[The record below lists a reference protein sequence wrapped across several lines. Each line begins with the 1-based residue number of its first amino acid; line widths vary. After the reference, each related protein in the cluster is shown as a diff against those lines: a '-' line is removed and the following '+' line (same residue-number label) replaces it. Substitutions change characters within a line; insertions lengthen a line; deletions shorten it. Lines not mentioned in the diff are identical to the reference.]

1 VTEEDLQVVYDD
13 LRENLDQDSPA
24 AAARRLADLAPSE
37 VADLFSLIDT
47 DERILLVR
55 QMPAEQAAAVLSEI
69 DDRSLADVLELL
81 QDREIVELLDTLP
94 SDDAADLV
102 GYLDEEDQD
111 RVIEMLDR
119 VDHQDAVE
127 LKELLRYPEDSAGGV
142 MAKEYLSIPVDRPV
156 GAVQEALRTMQES
169 ELDSMHYAFVVDGGG
184 HLVGQISL
192 LKLLLAPAH
201 KPVAK
206 VMELDPI
213 RAQVSDDQEEV
224 ANLFIRHDLVSL
236 PVVDGE
242 DRLVGRVTVDDA
254 MDVLEEEATEDV
266 ARLAGSS
273 AEEFGSTSV
282 WEISRARLPWLLL
295 GLAGQLL
302 AAVVLSRF
310 EESLRTRVILT
321 FFIPM
326 VMATGGNTGIQ
337 TSSIMI
343 RMLVTHD
350 LDRRRAG
357 RHLLREFMVAL
368 LIGALLGGLMV
379 LTLLLWKQETGIGLV
394 IGLSLMSV
402 VLISGMVGST
412 VPLLC
417 SRFGI
422 DPTLATGPFI
432 TTTNDVLGLLVYLAI
447 AHVLLQAW

>member
-1 VTEEDLQVVYDD
+1 MNENLQSLYES
-13 LRENLDQDSPA
+13 LRADLDQDSPA
-24 AAARRLADLAPSE
+24 AAARRLAELPSSE
-37 VADLFSLIDT
+37 IADLFAPLDT
-47 DERILLVR
+47 RERILLVR
-55 QMPAEQAAAVLSEI
+55 EMPAEQAAAVLSEI
-69 DDRSLADVLELL
+69 DDRSLGDVLELL

-102 GYLDEEDQD
+102 SYLDEEDQA
-111 RVIEMLDR
+111 RVIRMLDR

-127 LKELLRYPEDSAGGV
+127 LQELLRYPEDSAGGL
-142 MAKEYLSIPVDRPV
+142 MAKEFLSIPQDGKV
-156 GAVQEALRTMQES
+156 GVVQEALRGMDES
-169 ELDSMHYAFVVDGGG
+169 ELKSMHYAFVVDSTDV
-184 HLVGQISL
+184 LVGKVSL
-192 LKLLLAPAH
+192 LRLMLSSPRATA
-201 KPVAK
+201 AEI
-206 VMELDPI
+206 MEPDPI
-213 RAQVSDDQEEV
+213 RAHVADDQEQV

-236 PVVDGE
+236 PVVDHN

-273 AEEFGSTSV
+273 VDEVGSTSV
-282 WEISRARLPWLLL
+282 WRISRARLPWLLL
-295 GLAGQLL
+295 GLAGQLV
-302 AAVVLSRF
+302 AAILLSRF

-326 VMATGGNTGIQ
+326 VMGTGGNTGMQ

-343 RMLVTHD
+343 RMLVTQD

-357 RHLLREFMVAL
+357 RHLLREITVGM
-368 LIGALLGGLMV
+368 LIG
-379 LTLLLWKQETGIGLV
+379 LTLGTLMAGAMLLWRHEPILGLI

-402 VLISGMVGST
+402 VLISSLVGSM

-417 SRFGI
+417 SVLKI

-432 TTTNDVLGLLVYLAI
+432 TTTNDLLGVSVYLGI
-447 AHVLLQAW
+447 ANLLLRAW

>member
-1 VTEEDLQVVYDD
+1 
-13 LRENLDQDSPA
+13 
-24 AAARRLADLAPSE
+24 
-37 VADLFSLIDT
+37 
-47 DERILLVR
+47 
-55 QMPAEQAAAVLSEI
+55 
-69 DDRSLADVLELL
+69 
-81 QDREIVELLDTLP
+81 
-94 SDDAADLV
+94 
-102 GYLDEEDQD
+102 
-111 RVIEMLDR
+111 
-119 VDHQDAVE
+119 
-127 LKELLRYPEDSAGGV
+127 
-142 MAKEYLSIPVDRPV
+142 
-156 GAVQEALRTMQES
+156 
-169 ELDSMHYAFVVDGGG
+169 
-184 HLVGQISL
+184 
-192 LKLLLAPAH
+192 
-201 KPVAK
+201 
-206 VMELDPI
+206 MEPDPI

>member
-1 VTEEDLQVVYDD
+1 MNEELQTLFDELRGDLD
-13 LRENLDQDSPA
+13 RDSPA
-24 AAARRLADLAPSE
+24 QAARRLADLAASE
-37 VADLFSLIDT
+37 VADLFALLGT

-55 QMPAEQAAAVLSEI
+55 QMPAEQAASVLAEI
-69 DDRSLADVLELL
+69 DDRSLTDVLDIL

-102 GYLDEEDQD
+102 SHLDEEDQD

-127 LKELLRYPEDSAGGV
+127 LKELLRYPEDTAGGV
-142 MAKEYLSIPVDRPV
+142 MAKEYLSIPLDREV
-156 GAVQEALRTMQES
+156 GAVHEALRTMDEA
-169 ELDSMHYAFVVDGGG
+169 ELDSMHFGFVVDSAG
-184 HLVGQISL
+184 HLVGQVSL
-192 LKLLLAPAH
+192 LRLLLSPPHQTAA
-201 KPVAK
+201 AI
-206 VMELDPI
+206 MERDPI
-213 RAQVSDDQEEV
+213 RAQVSDDQEQV
-224 ANLFIRHDLVSL
+224 ANLFVRHDLVSL
-236 PVVDGE
+236 PVVDSE
-242 DRLVGRVTVDDA
+242 DRLIGRITVDDA

-273 AEEFGSTSV
+273 VEEVGSTSV

-310 EESLRTRVILT
+310 EETLRTRVILT

-357 RHLLREFMVAL
+357 QHLMREFLVAL
-368 LIGALLGGLMV
+368 VIGLLLGGLMV
-379 LTLLLWKQETGIGLV
+379 VTLLAWKHEADLGFV

-417 SRFGI
+417 DRFGI

-447 AHVLLQAW
+447 AHQLLQVW

>member
-1 VTEEDLQVVYDD
+1 MNDELQAIFDD
-13 LRENLDQDSPA
+13 LRVDLDQESPA
-24 AAARRLADLAPSE
+24 TAARRLADLAPSE
-37 VADLFSLIDT
+37 VADLFALIDA

-69 DDRSLADVLELL
+69 DDRSLGDVLELL

-94 SDDAADLV
+94 SDDAADIV
-102 GYLDEEDQD
+102 GQLDEEDRD

-127 LKELLRYPEDSAGGV
+127 LKELLRYPEDTAGGV
-142 MAKEYLSIPVDRPV
+142 MGKEYLSIPHGSTV
-156 GAVQEALRTMQES
+156 GAVNEALRNMEES
-169 ELDSMHYAFVVDGGG
+169 EIDSMHYAFVVDGAG
-184 HLVGQISL
+184 HLVGQVGL
-192 LKLLLAPAH
+192 LRLLLSPPTQSIATIMEVE
-201 KPVAK
+201 PVK
-206 VMELDPI
+206 
-213 RAQVSDDQEEV
+213 AQVSDDQEQV

-236 PVVDGE
+236 PVVDAHG
-242 DRLVGRVTVDDA
+242 RLVGRVTVDDA
-254 MDVLEEEATEDV
+254 MDVLEEEVTEDV

-273 AEEFGSTSV
+273 VEEFGSTSV
-282 WEISRARLPWLLL
+282 WQISRARLPWLLL

-302 AAVVLSRF
+302 AALFLSRF

-357 RHLLREFMVAL
+357 RHLIREFLVAV

-379 LTLLLWKQETGIGLV
+379 VILIIWKQQADIGIV

-432 TTTNDVLGLLVYLAI
+432 TTTNDVVGLMVYLAI
-447 AHVLLQAW
+447 AHSLLQIW

>member
-1 VTEEDLQVVYDD
+1 MNEGLQILFDELRADLD
-13 LRENLDQDSPA
+13 RDSPA
-24 AAARRLADLAPSE
+24 LAARRLADLASSE
-37 VADLFSLIDT
+37 VADLFALLAT

-55 QMPAEQAAAVLSEI
+55 QMPAEQAASVLAEI
-69 DDRSLADVLELL
+69 DDRSLSDVLEIL

-102 GYLDEEDQD
+102 SHLDEEDQD

-127 LKELLRYPEDSAGGV
+127 LKELLRYPEDTAGGV
-142 MAKEYLSIPVDRPV
+142 MAKEYLSIPEDRAV
-156 GAVQEALRTMQES
+156 GTVHEALRTMDES
-169 ELDSMHYAFVVDGGG
+169 ELDSMHFGFVVDGAGR
-184 HLVGQISL
+184 LVGRFSL
-192 LKLLLAPAH
+192 LRLLLSPLHQTAAAIMDP
-201 KPVAK
+201 
-206 VMELDPI
+206 DPI
-213 RAQVSDDQEEV
+213 RAQVTDDQEKV
-224 ANLFIRHDLVSL
+224 ANLFVRHDLVSL
-236 PVVDGE
+236 PVVDSE
-242 DRLVGRVTVDDA
+242 DRLIGRITVDDA

-273 AEEFGSTSV
+273 VEEVGSTSV

-310 EESLRTRVILT
+310 EETLKTRVILT

-357 RHLLREFMVAL
+357 QHLMREFLVAL
-368 LIGALLGGLMV
+368 VIGLTLGGLMV
-379 LTLLLWKQETGIGLV
+379 VTLLLWRHEADLGFV

-417 SRFGI
+417 DRFGI

-432 TTTNDVLGLLVYLAI
+432 TTTNDVLGLMVYLAI
-447 AHVLLQAW
+447 AHQLLQVW

>member
-1 VTEEDLQVVYDD
+1 MNEGLQTLFDELRDD
-13 LRENLDQDSPA
+13 LDRESPA
-24 AAARRLADLAPSE
+24 LAARRLADLAASE
-37 VADLFSLIDT
+37 VADLFALLGT

-55 QMPAEQAAAVLSEI
+55 QMPAEQAASVLAEI
-69 DDRSLADVLELL
+69 DDRSLTDVLEIL

-102 GYLDEEDQD
+102 SHLDEEDQD

-127 LKELLRYPEDSAGGV
+127 LKELLRYPEDTAGGV
-142 MAKEYLSIPVDRPV
+142 MAKEYLSIPRDRTV
-156 GAVQEALRTMQES
+156 GAVQEALRRMDEA
-169 ELDSMHYAFVVDGGG
+169 ELDSMHFGFVVDSAG
-184 HLVGQISL
+184 HLVGQVSL
-192 LKLLLAPAH
+192 LKLLLSAH
-201 KPVAK
+201 HKTAAAIMDP
-206 VMELDPI
+206 DPI
-213 RAQVSDDQEEV
+213 RAQVTDDQEQV
-224 ANLFIRHDLVSL
+224 ANLFVRHDLVSL
-236 PVVDGE
+236 PVVDSE
-242 DRLVGRVTVDDA
+242 DRLIGRITVDDA

-266 ARLAGSS
+266 ARL
-273 AEEFGSTSV
+273 
-282 WEISRARLPWLLL
+282 
-295 GLAGQLL
+295 
-302 AAVVLSRF
+302 SRF
-310 EESLRTRVILT
+310 EETLRTRVILT

-357 RHLLREFMVAL
+357 RHLLREFLVAMVIGL
-368 LIGALLGGLMV
+368 LLGALMV
-379 LTLLLWKQETGIGLV
+379 VTLLLWKHDADLGFV

-417 SRFGI
+417 DRFGI

-432 TTTNDVLGLLVYLAI
+432 TTTNDVFGLMVYLAI
-447 AHVLLQAW
+447 AHQLLQVW

>member
-1 VTEEDLQVVYDD
+1 VNDELLALYDD
-13 LRENLDQDSPA
+13 LRADLDAESPA
-24 AAARRLADLAPSE
+24 SAARRLGDLAPSE
-37 VADLFSLIDT
+37 VADLFALIDIG
-47 DERILLVR
+47 ERILLVR
-55 QMPAEQAAAVLSEI
+55 QMPAEQAAAVLAEI
-69 DDRSLADVLELL
+69 DDRSLGDVLEIL

-127 LKELLRYPEDSAGGV
+127 LKELLRYPEDTAGGV
-142 MAKEYLSIPVDRPV
+142 MAKEYLSIPQESPV
-156 GAVQEALRTMQES
+156 GAVNDALRSLDES
-169 ELDSMHYAFVVDGGG
+169 EIDSMHFAFVVDGAG
-184 HLVGQISL
+184 HLVGRVGL
-192 LKLLLAPAH
+192 LRLLLSP
-201 KPVAK
+201 PTQSISTI
-206 VMELDPI
+206 MEPDPL
-213 RAQVSDDQEEV
+213 RAQVSDDQEQV

-236 PVVDGE
+236 PVVDADG
-242 DRLVGRVTVDDA
+242 RLVGRITVDDA

-273 AEEFGSTSV
+273 ADEVGSTSV
-282 WEISRARLPWLLL
+282 WQISRARLPWLLL
-295 GLAGQLL
+295 GLAGQLI
-302 AAVVLSRF
+302 AAVFLSRF

-343 RMLVTHD
+343 RMLVTQD

-357 RHLLREFMVAL
+357 RHLMREFLVAM
-368 LIGALLGGLMV
+368 LIGALLGALMV
-379 LTLLLWKQETGIGLV
+379 LILLIWKQQADIGVV

-417 SRFGI
+417 ARFGI

-432 TTTNDVLGLLVYLAI
+432 TTTNDVAGLMVYLAI
-447 AHVLLQAW
+447 AHFLLQIW

>member
-1 VTEEDLQVVYDD
+1 MNEELQAIFDELREDLD
-13 LRENLDQDSPA
+13 RDSTA
-24 AAARRLADLAPSE
+24 LAARRLANLADSE
-37 VADLFSLIDT
+37 VADLFALLGT
-47 DERILLVR
+47 NERILLVR
-55 QMPAEQAAAVLSEI
+55 QMPAEQAASVLAEI
-69 DDRSLADVLELL
+69 DDRSLGDVLEIL

-102 GYLDEEDQD
+102 SHLDEEDQD

-127 LKELLRYPEDSAGGV
+127 LKELLRYPEDTAGGV
-142 MAKEYLSIPVDRPV
+142 MAKEYLSIPQDRPV
-156 GAVQEALRTMQES
+156 GAVHEALRTMDEA
-169 ELDSMHYAFVVDGGG
+169 ELDSMHFGFVVDSAG
-184 HLVGQISL
+184 HLVGQVSL
-192 LKLLLAPAH
+192 LRLLLSEQHETAAAIMDP
-201 KPVAK
+201 
-206 VMELDPI
+206 DPI
-213 RAQVSDDQEEV
+213 RAQVTDDQEQV
-224 ANLFIRHDLVSL
+224 ANLFVRHDLVAL
-236 PVVDGE
+236 PVVDSE
-242 DRLVGRVTVDDA
+242 DRLIGRITVDDA
-254 MDVLEEEATEDV
+254 MDVLEEEVTEDV

-273 AEEFGSTSV
+273 VEEVGSTSV

-310 EESLRTRVILT
+310 EETLRTRVILT

-357 RHLLREFMVAL
+357 KHLLREFLVAMV
-368 LIGALLGGLMV
+368 IGLLLGGLMV
-379 LTLLLWKQETGIGLV
+379 VTLLLWKHEADLGFV

-417 SRFGI
+417 DRFGI

-432 TTTNDVLGLLVYLAI
+432 TTTNDVLGLMVYLAI
-447 AHVLLQAW
+447 AHQLLQVW

>member
-1 VTEEDLQVVYDD
+1 MNEELQPLFEA
-13 LRENLDQDSPA
+13 LRADLDQDSPA
-24 AAARRLADLAPSE
+24 AAARRLAELPPSE
-37 VADLFSLIDT
+37 IADLFSPLDT
-47 DERILLVR
+47 RDRILLVR
-55 QMPAEQAAAVLSEI
+55 QMPAEQAASVLSEI
-69 DDRSLADVLELL
+69 DDRSLGDVLDLL

-102 GYLDEEDQD
+102 SHLDEEDQG
-111 RVIEMLDR
+111 RLIRMLDR

-127 LKELLRYPEDSAGGV
+127 LEELLRYPEDSAGGV
-142 MAKEYLSIPVDRPV
+142 MAKEYLSVPRDGAI
-156 GAVQEALRTMQES
+156 GAVQEALRRMEES
-169 ELDSMHYAFVVDGGG
+169 ELNSMHYAFVVDAGGR
-184 HLVGQISL
+184 LVGKISL
-192 LKLLLAPAH
+192 LKLMLSDPGATA
-201 KPVAK
+201 AD
-206 VMELDPI
+206 VMETEPI
-213 RAQVSDDQEEV
+213 RAQVADDQEQV

-236 PVVDGE
+236 PVVDAT

-273 AEEFGSTSV
+273 VEEVGSNSV
-282 WEISRARLPWLLL
+282 WQISRARLPWLLL
-295 GLAGQLL
+295 GLAGQLVG
-302 AAVVLSRF
+302 AVVLSRF
-310 EESLRTRVILT
+310 EESLRARVILT

-343 RMLVTHD
+343 RMLVTQD

-357 RHLLREFMVAL
+357 RHLLREFSVAL
-368 LIGALLGGLMV
+368 LIGALLGAIMV
-379 LTLLLWKQETGIGLV
+379 VALLIWRQDIDLGLV

-402 VLISGMVGST
+402 VLLSGMVGST

-447 AHVLLQAW
+447 AHLLLQVW